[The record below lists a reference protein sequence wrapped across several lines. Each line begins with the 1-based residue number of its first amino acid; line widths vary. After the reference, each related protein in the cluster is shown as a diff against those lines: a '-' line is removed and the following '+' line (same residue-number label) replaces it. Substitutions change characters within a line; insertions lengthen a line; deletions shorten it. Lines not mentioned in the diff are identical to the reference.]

1 MARTQEFD
9 PNEALDRAVALFWK
23 KGFFDSS
30 MDDLVKATGVS
41 RYGIYGT
48 FGNKREFFKA
58 SLRSYADRIVSH
70 MQRPLRKRD
79 ASLAE
84 IQEYFAKLL
93 QLAGSDRG
101 RLGCLICNTAT
112 EVAPHDEDV
121 GRAVRAV
128 FDEYSRVFK
137 RALRNAQARGEIGKD
152 RDISAL
158 AWYLTGVMQGMAVMA
173 RAGYGKERIREFV
186 KVAMRTLR

>member
-1 MARTQEFD
+1 MPRTQEFD
-9 PNEALDRAVALFWK
+9 ANEALDRAVALFWK

>member
-1 MARTQEFD
+1 MPRTREFD
-9 PNEALDRAVALFWK
+9 ANEALDRAVALFWK

-58 SLRSYADRIVSH
+58 SLRRYADRMVSEV
-70 MQRPLRKRD
+70 QRPLRKRD

-84 IQEYFAKLL
+84 IQECFATIL
-93 QLAGSDRG
+93 QVAGSDRG

-112 EVAPHDEDV
+112 EVAPHDDDV
-121 GRAVRAV
+121 GRVVRGLY
-128 FDEYSRVFK
+128 DECSRVFK
-137 RALRNAQARGEIGKD
+137 KALENAQARGEIGKD

-158 AWYLTGVMQGMAVMA
+158 ASYLTGVMQGMAVMA
-173 RAGYGKERIREFV
+173 RTGYGKERIGKFV

>member
-1 MARTQEFD
+1 MARTREFD
-9 PNEALDRAVALFWK
+9 ANEALDRAVALFWK

-48 FGNKREFFKA
+48 FGNKRELFKA
-58 SLRSYADRIVSH
+58 SLRRYAVRMGRE
-70 MQRPLRKRD
+70 MQRSLRKQD

-84 IQEYFAKLL
+84 IQEWFATLL
-93 QLAGSDRG
+93 QRAGSDRKG
-101 RLGCLICNTAT
+101 LGCLICNTAT

-121 GRAVRAV
+121 ARAVRAV
-128 FDEYSRVFK
+128 FDDYSRVFK

-158 AWYLTGVMQGMAVMA
+158 ASYLTGVMQGAAVMV
-173 RAGYGKERIREFV
+173 RAGYDRERIGKFF
-186 KVAMRTLR
+186 KVAMRTLS

>member
-1 MARTQEFD
+1 MPRTQEFD
-9 PNEALDRAVALFWK
+9 SNEALDRAVALFWD

-48 FGNKREFFKA
+48 FGNKREFFQA
-58 SLRSYADRIVSH
+58 SLRRYADRIVSH

-84 IQEYFAKLL
+84 IPEYFTTLL

-137 RALRNAQARGEIGKD
+137 RALENAQARGEIGKD
-152 RDISAL
+152 RDISVL
-158 AWYLTGVMQGMAVMA
+158 AWYLTGVIQGVAVMA
-173 RAGYGKERIREFV
+173 RAGYGKEPMRKFV
-186 KVAMRTLR
+186 KIAMETLR

>member
-1 MARTQEFD
+1 MPRTQEFD
-9 PNEALDRAVALFWK
+9 SNEALDRAVALFWD

-48 FGNKREFFKA
+48 FGNKREFFQA
-58 SLRSYADRIVSH
+58 SLRRYADRIVSE
-70 MQRPLRKRD
+70 MQRPLRKPD
-79 ASLAE
+79 ASLPE
-84 IQEYFAKLL
+84 IQGYFTKLL

-112 EVAPHDEDV
+112 EVAPHDEDI
-121 GRAVRAV
+121 GRAIRAV
-128 FDEYSRVFK
+128 FDGFSKAFRK
-137 RALRNAQARGEIGKD
+137 ALENAQARGEIGKD

-158 AWYLTGVMQGMAVMA
+158 ATYLTGVMQGLAVMA
-173 RAGYGKERIREFV
+173 RAGYGKETMRKFV
-186 KVAMRTLR
+186 KIAMETLR

>member
-23 KGFFDSS
+23 KGFYDSS

-58 SLRSYADRIVSH
+58 SLRRYVDRIVSEL
-70 MQRPLRKRD
+70 QRPLRNRD

-84 IQEYFAKLL
+84 IQQYFAKTL
-93 QLAGSDRG
+93 QRAGSEWKG
-101 RLGCLICNTAT
+101 LGCLICNTAT

-158 AWYLTGVMQGMAVMA
+158 ASYLTGVMQGAAVMV
-173 RAGYGKERIREFV
+173 RAGYDRERIGKFF
-186 KVAMRTLR
+186 KVAMRTLS